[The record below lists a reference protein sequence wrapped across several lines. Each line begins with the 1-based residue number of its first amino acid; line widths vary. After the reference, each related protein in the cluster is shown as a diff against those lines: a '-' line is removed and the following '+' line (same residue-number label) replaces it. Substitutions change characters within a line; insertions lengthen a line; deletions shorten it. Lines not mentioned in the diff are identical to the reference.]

1 MARGDALV
9 EDVLPLL
16 DELLT
21 DDVDAY
27 AAGRLRTMRERYAGF
42 IERAGRRARL

>member
-16 DELLT
+16 DEAGLERL
-21 DDVDAY
+21 DGHAAARLDAM
-27 AAGRLRTMRERYAGF
+27 RTRYAEF
-42 IERAGRRARL
+42 FARRRR